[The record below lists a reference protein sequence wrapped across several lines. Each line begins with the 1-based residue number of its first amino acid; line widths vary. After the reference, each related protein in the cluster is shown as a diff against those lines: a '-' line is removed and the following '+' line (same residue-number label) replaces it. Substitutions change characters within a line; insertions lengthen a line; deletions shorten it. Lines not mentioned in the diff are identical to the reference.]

1 MLGRIQSIFAQ
12 KSYRIYQRPY
22 ELNIVG
28 VRAAETRSNSFD
40 DQIHVFYRNDLLK
53 WEYHI
58 FKATTDPGTYW
69 LKNPASP
76 QGTAILAQ
84 GQYVNAYQIGWH
96 QNKYKAL
103 VQRGPVNIIRDYD
116 RNAVLDFFN
125 GKNERGIFGI
135 NIHRALVNGKTKF
148 IDKFSA
154 GCQVFESADDFAKF
168 LEMCEKHKT
177 KYGNQFTY
185 TLIDTRAIQ
194 RETLRR
200 VLLGLLSAGMMGAGY
215 WLYSTESKSEK

>member
-1 MLGRIQSIFAQ
+1 MLDRLESIFRQ
-12 KSYRIYQRPY
+12 QGYRMRQRPY

-28 VRAAETRSNSFD
+28 IRSSQTQSNSFD
-40 DQIHVFYRNDLLK
+40 DQIHVFFKTDLLR

-69 LKNPASP
+69 LKNPMSP

-84 GQYVNAYQIGWH
+84 GQYEGAYHIGFH

-103 VQRGPVNIIRDYD
+103 VQRGPVTVIRDYD

-125 GKNERGIFGI
+125 GKKEKGLFGI
-135 NIHRALVNGKTKF
+135 NIHRAFAQGKAKV

-154 GCQVFESADDFAKF
+154 GCQVFESAENFNRF
-168 LEMCEKHKT
+168 LAMCDKHREL
-177 KYGNQFTY
+177 YGNRFTY
-185 TLIDTRAIQ
+185 TLIDTRAIK
-194 RETLRR
+194 RETARR
-200 VLLGLLSAGMMGAGY
+200 IALGTLAVGLMGLGY
-215 WLYSTESKSEK
+215 YLYTYD